1 MTADYKTRDS
11 QFASTVEQS
20 IGEVWDDLDG
30 RIEVLQREPP
40 FEPFGEE
47 EAIVL
52 AMSQWFKYDFMT
64 WVDPIKC
71 PQCQGET
78 RFSGMAPPTQQEKE
92 MGGDR
97 VESHRC
103 VVCQTERRF
112 MRLNEPRS
120 LLKTREGRCGESPR
134 MSVSDGQVNSLSSFT
149 SCYKQEGF
157 GRGISGTVKI
167 MFGANIGHR
176 R

>member
-1 MTADYKTRDS
+1 MLMKADFQTRDAH
-11 QFASTVEQS
+11 FATTVKES

-47 EAIVL
+47 EATVL

-71 PQCQGET
+71 PKCQGET
-78 RFSGMAPPTQQEKE
+78 RFAGMATPTQEEKE

-103 VVCQTERRF
+103 VICQTERRF
-112 MRLNEPRS
+112 MRLNEARS
-120 LLKTREGRCGESPR
+120 LLTTREGRCGESPSR
-134 MSVSDGQVNSLSSFT
+134 L
-149 SCYKQEGF
+149 
-157 GRGISGTVKI
+157 
-167 MFGANIGHR
+167 
-176 R
+176 

>member
-1 MTADYKTRDS
+1 MCPYSPTSRSSQCGHSFICLANVQTKDPGFAD
-11 QFASTVEQS
+11 TVKQS

-30 RIEVLQREPP
+30 RIEVLKREPP

-71 PQCQGET
+71 PKCGNET
-78 RFSGMAPPTQQEKE
+78 RFSGMASPTIEERE

-103 VVCQTERRF
+103 VICQTERRF
-112 MRLNEPRS
+112 MRLNEPKS
-120 LLKTREGRCGESPR
+120 LLKTREGRCGES
-134 MSVSDGQVNSLSSFT
+134 SL
-149 SCYKQEGF
+149 
-157 GRGISGTVKI
+157 
-167 MFGANIGHR
+167 
-176 R
+176 

>member
-1 MTADYKTRDS
+1 MKADYKTRDS

-40 FEPFGEE
+40 FETFGEE

-71 PQCQGET
+71 PRCQGET
-78 RFSGMAPPTQQEKE
+78 RFSGMAAPTQQEKE

-112 MRLNEPRS
+112 MRLNEPKS

-134 MSVSDGQVNSLSSFT
+134 MSLIDVQVNSLSSFMF
-149 SCYKQEGF
+149 CCKREVF
-157 GRGISGTVKI
+157 GRGIYGTVKI
-167 MFGANIGHR
+167 MSGANTGHQR
-176 R
+176 

>member
-1 MTADYKTRDS
+1 MKADSKTRDP
-11 QFASTVEQS
+11 QFATTVKES

-52 AMSQWFKYDFMT
+52 GMSQWFKYDFMT

-71 PQCQGET
+71 PKCQGET
-78 RFSGMAPPTQQEKE
+78 RFSGMAAPTQQEKA

-120 LLKTREGRCGESPR
+120 LLKTREGRCGESPSWLDLMGR
-134 MSVSDGQVNSLSSFT
+134 RIRSALLCSTASKRA
-149 SCYKQEGF
+149 SCEIYLEQ
-157 GRGISGTVKI
+157 
-167 MFGANIGHR
+167 
-176 R
+176 